1 MYGNGKRRRVCLFV
15 CLFALFMKIQA
26 SEWSM
31 SRLFVFCSQC
41 SQHII
46 KYYYFTTRVRS
57 HKLPWRW
64 QCKWRSRLFICT
76 ETVSGVS
83 RAHSD
88 IQMTII
94 TSIGCFY
101 IYIVIPRGY
110 QSLKYARRT
119 KTPQFT
125 LRDSHLMQLWT
136 YCSGYMPY
144 FSAIHED
151 VDGVRFHPSTSK
163 ECVLILFL

>member
-46 KYYYFTTRVRS
+46 KYYYFTTRVTS
-57 HKLPWRW
+57 HKLPWHW

-76 ETVSGVS
+76 ETVSRVS
-83 RAHSD
+83 RAYSD
-88 IQMTII
+88 IQMTVII
-94 TSIGCFY
+94 SIDC
-101 IYIVIPRGY
+101 IYINIVIQRGC
-110 QSLKYARRT
+110 QLLKYVRRT
-119 KTPQFT
+119 KTSQFT

-144 FSAIHED
+144 FPAIHAD
-151 VDGVRFHPSTSK
+151 ADGVRFNPSTLKGS
-163 ECVLILFL
+163 VRISFL